1 MRLRVNFDG
10 QPIVSLSKRYRFES
24 AHLLPNLPEGH
35 KCRRL
40 HGHSFEVE
48 VEVRGPLDPRLGW
61 LVDYADI
68 SAVVKP
74 VVAELDHRYLNELP
88 GLANPTSEVLAV
100 WFWSRLAP
108 SLGGLSRV
116 TIFETCT
123 TRCDYF
129 GSRA

>member
-1 MRLRVNFDG
+1 MSEGARNRVA
-10 QPIVSLSKRYRFES
+10 LSKRYRFES
-24 AHLLPNLPEGH
+24 AHLLPLLPDGH

-61 LVDYADI
+61 LVDYAEI
-68 SAVVKP
+68 SRVVKP
-74 VVAELDHRYLNELP
+74 VVEELDHRYLNEIE
-88 GLANPTSEVLAV
+88 GLDNPTSEVLAI
-100 WFWSRLAP
+100 WFWERLA
-108 SLGGLSRV
+108 GRIDGIYRV

-129 GSRA
+129 GPEGC